1 MADAIYEVEAPDG
14 TRFKFSGPEGA
25 SESEI
30 QAFAQQQFK
39 ALSSNKNQ
47 GAEDERISILV
58 SEFKKAKA
66 AGNKEDA
73 DAVGRELA
81 RLGVDANTID
91 VSQASQK
98 PREVEVS
105 AEDYIREKAKAL
117 GQLIEDNPVQAAQ
130 LAASGMGAVA
140 GAALNPALKGAVRYA
155 QEASQRPAFAR
166 PGAAPANSAPAVA
179 PAVQQSVMRQPIPS
193 GGPDGGRLP
202 MGQTGA
208 MPYNYA
214 KAAGLTDIEAAR
226 ALDMTKKTG
235 GVHDLTSQR
244 REALNR
250 IQSSFPSE
258 TYVENPRYSGIM
270 TPGQGVGGGP
280 RESISFKPAVP
291 PSPDLPQGQLGG
303 PSQLP
308 PRQPI
313 STVPKG
319 MSPLAS
325 ATETIKSV
333 GRLGANMVGD
343 LLRSKAM
350 GALGGG
356 MAVYEGL
363 EALKQLRAGNKEEAA
378 LSGVG
383 ALGGAMSI
391 VPTIPTA
398 IIGGGLSA
406 IPSLYRAYRSATPE
420 QVQRMQTNVDAAGNP
435 LQ

>member
-39 ALSSNKNQ
+39 ALSGNKNQ
-47 GAEDERISILV
+47 GAEDERISILI

-81 RLGVDANTID
+81 RLGVDASTID
-91 VSQASQK
+91 VSQPSQK

-105 AEDYIREKAKAL
+105 SEDYIREKAKAL
-117 GQLIEDNPVQAAQ
+117 GELIENNPVQAAQ
-130 LAASGMGAVA
+130 LGASGLGAFA
-140 GAALNPALKGAVRYA
+140 GAALNPALKGAVRYT

-166 PGAAPANSAPAVA
+166 PGVAPASPTPAVA
-179 PAVQQSVMRQPIPS
+179 PAAGQSVMRQPIPS

-202 MGQTGA
+202 TGQTGT

-226 ALDMTKKTG
+226 ALDMTKQTG

-291 PSPDLPQGQLGG
+291 PSPDLPQGQPGG

-319 MSPLAS
+319 MSPLAN

-363 EALKQLRAGNKEEAA
+363 EALKQLRAGNEKEAA
-378 LSGVG
+378 LSGIG
-383 ALGGAMSI
+383 ALGGVTSMI
-391 VPTIPTA
+391 PTIPTA

-406 IPSLYRAYRSATPE
+406 IPSLYRAYKSANPE
-420 QVQRMQTNVDAAGNP
+420 QVQRMQTNVDPMGNP
-435 LQ
+435 MP

>member
-39 ALSSNKNQ
+39 ALSGNKNQ
-47 GAEDERISILV
+47 GAEDERINILI

-81 RLGVDANTID
+81 RLGVDASTID
-91 VSQASQK
+91 VSQPSQK

-105 AEDYIREKAKAL
+105 SEDYIREKAKAL
-117 GQLIEDNPVQAAQ
+117 GELIEDNPVQAAQ
-130 LAASGMGAVA
+130 LGASGLGAFA
-140 GAALNPALKGAVRYA
+140 GAALNPALKGAVRYT

-166 PGAAPANSAPAVA
+166 PGVAPASPTPAVA
-179 PAVQQSVMRQPIPS
+179 PAAGQSVMRQPIPS

-202 MGQTGA
+202 TGQTGT

-226 ALDMTKKTG
+226 ALDMTKQAG

-270 TPGQGVGGGP
+270 TPGQGVGRGP

-291 PSPDLPQGQLGG
+291 PSPDLPQGQPGG

-308 PRQPI
+308 PRQTI

-319 MSPLAS
+319 MSPLAN

-363 EALKQLRAGNKEEAA
+363 EALKQLRAGNQEEAA
-378 LSGVG
+378 LSGIG
-383 ALGGAMSI
+383 ALGGITSMI
-391 VPTIPTA
+391 PTIPTA

-406 IPSLYRAYRSATPE
+406 IPSLYRAYKSATPE
-420 QVQRMQTNVDAAGNP
+420 QVQRMQTNVDISGNP
-435 LQ
+435 MP

>member
-39 ALSSNKNQ
+39 ALSGNKNQ

-66 AGNKEDA
+66 VGNKEDA

-105 AEDYIREKAKAL
+105 AEDYIKEKAKAL

-140 GAALNPALKGAVRYA
+140 GAALNPALKGASEYFG
-155 QEASQRPAFAR
+155 EASQRPAFSKLGTPSAQPAAKPQFSPTTSGEKWAANWANQER
-166 PGAAPANSAPAVA
+166 PNV
-179 PAVQQSVMRQPIPS
+179 
-193 GGPDGGRLP
+193 
-202 MGQTGA
+202 
-208 MPYNYA
+208 
-214 KAAGLTDIEAAR
+214 
-226 ALDMTKKTG
+226 G
-235 GVHDLTSQR
+235 GVPEASAAYQRSKGQGKVTSR
-244 REALNR
+244 M
-250 IQSSFPSE
+250 SKMWGPPPPS
-258 TYVENPRYSGIM
+258 V
-270 TPGQGVGGGP
+270 PGQ
-280 RESISFKPAVP
+280 
-291 PSPDLPQGQLGG
+291 LPTSLADRLIEK
-303 PSQLP
+303 SA
-308 PRQPI
+308 
-313 STVPKG
+313 TVAQ
-319 MSPLAS
+319 SPLTK
-325 ATETIKSV
+325 ATETIQGV

-406 IPSLYRAYRSATPE
+406 IPSLYRAYKSATPE

>member
-39 ALSSNKNQ
+39 ALSGNKNQ
-47 GAEDERISILV
+47 GAEDERISILI

-81 RLGVDANTID
+81 RLGVNASTIE
-91 VSQASQK
+91 VSQAPKKQ
-98 PREVEVS
+98 REVEVS
-105 AEDYIREKAKAL
+105 AEDYVKEKAKAL
-117 GQLIEDNPVQAAQ
+117 GELIENNPVQAAQ

-140 GAALNPALKGAVRYA
+140 GAALNPALKGAVRYT

-166 PGAAPANSAPAVA
+166 PGTAPATPTPAVA
-179 PAVQQSVMRQPIPS
+179 PAAGQSVMRQPIPS

-202 MGQTGA
+202 TGQTGT

-226 ALDMTKKTG
+226 ALDMTKQTG

-291 PSPDLPQGQLGG
+291 PSPDLPQGQPGG

-319 MSPLAS
+319 MSPLAN

-350 GALGGG
+350 GALGGAMG
-356 MAVYEGL
+356 TYEGL
-363 EALKQLRAGNKEEAA
+363 EALKQLKAGNQEGAA
-378 LSGVG
+378 LSGIG
-383 ALGGAMSI
+383 ALGGIISMIPAY
-391 VPTIPTA
+391 PTA

-406 IPSLYRAYRSATPE
+406 IPSLYRAYKSATPE

>member
-1 MADAIYEVEAPDG
+1 
-14 TRFKFSGPEGA
+14 
-25 SESEI
+25 
-30 QAFAQQQFK
+30 
-39 ALSSNKNQ
+39 
-47 GAEDERISILV
+47 
-58 SEFKKAKA
+58 
-66 AGNKEDA
+66 
-73 DAVGRELA
+73 
-81 RLGVDANTID
+81 
-91 VSQASQK
+91 
-98 PREVEVS
+98 
-105 AEDYIREKAKAL
+105 
-117 GQLIEDNPVQAAQ
+117 
-130 LAASGMGAVA
+130 
-140 GAALNPALKGAVRYA
+140 
-155 QEASQRPAFAR
+155 
-166 PGAAPANSAPAVA
+166 
-179 PAVQQSVMRQPIPS
+179 
-193 GGPDGGRLP
+193 
-202 MGQTGA
+202 

-226 ALDMTKKTG
+226 ALDMTKQTG

-291 PSPDLPQGQLGG
+291 PSPDLPQGQPGG

-319 MSPLAS
+319 MSPLAN

-333 GRLGANMVGD
+333 GRFGANMVGD

-356 MAVYEGL
+356 MTVYEGL
-363 EALKQLRAGNKEEAA
+363 EALKQLRAGNQEEAA
-378 LSGVG
+378 LSGLG
-383 ALGGAMSI
+383 ALGGAISM

-398 IIGGGLSA
+398 IAGGSLSA
-406 IPSLYRAYRSATPE
+406 IPSLYRAYKSATPE